1 MSFIYAE
8 KYIDEYSGKEMLNIH
23 CDTRIPKESISG
35 ANFSREEQMLIGQY
49 GIVKSTIV
57 APEACISFAGNNL
70 LYATELFRKLCE
82 KGSFLRKDIMK
93 LAYEIHN
100 SAPENDIEFI
110 ISTYENGRLH
120 IDSIKDKKVNENCPF
135 DWIGSY
141 EAFVAFQKQK
151 NSTYPKGKPIHEY
164 TYGAFSNVVAG
175 CGDSS
180 VGGFH
185 IAVAYNYSKSSFQYQ
200 ESKSF
205 TALDQIVRPG
215 ESVIFDTSREAGGYS
230 FETVSSD
237 IQNVVFIVDQIQP
250 AILYSRQFR
259 GDKKDSE
266 NKNLFSL
273 MLPMLILQ
281 DKNGQWI
288 QYR

>member
-1 MSFIYAE
+1 MS
-8 KYIDEYSGKEMLNIH
+8 
-23 CDTRIPKESISG
+23 
-35 ANFSREEQMLIGQY
+35 
-49 GIVKSTIV
+49 
-57 APEACISFAGNNL
+57 
-70 LYATELFRKLCE
+70 
-82 KGSFLRKDIMK
+82 
-93 LAYEIHN
+93 LAYEIHQ
-100 SAPENDIEFI
+100 SAPNDAIEFI
-110 ISTYENGRLH
+110 ISSFEDGKLQ
-120 IDSIKDKKVNENCPF
+120 IDSIKEGGICEDCPSA
-135 DWIGSY
+135 WIGSQ
-141 EAFVAFQKQK
+141 VAFSAFQEERL
-151 NSTYPKGKPIHEY
+151 NTYPKGKPIHEY

-237 IQNVVFIVDQIQP
+237 IQNVVFIVDQMQP